1 MMLMMLEST
10 SFVIDDIM
18 FAISFLRRSKC
29 SILSS
34 THELLGGASEF
45 QKIMRIYFFAIF
57 RSTGLSPDRNREI
70 LLFER

>member
-34 THELLGGASEF
+34 THELLGASEF

>member
-18 FAISFLRRSKC
+18 FAISSRRSKC
-29 SILSS
+29 SILFS
-34 THELLGGASEF
+34 THELLGASEF
-45 QKIMRIYFFAIF
+45 QKIMRFYFFAIF